1 MAPAVEENPP
11 PGSPALSAT
20 ADDVAES
27 GGVKSKKQ
35 KEKEKKE
42 REKQRK
48 KEQVRVITFSRGLLT
63 EAGKLTKSL
72 S

>member
-1 MAPAVEENPP
+1 MAPAIEETP

-20 ADDVAES
+20 ADDVAEG

-35 KEKEKKE
+35 KEKERKE

-48 KEQVRVITFSRGLLT
+48 KEQVRVFVLPAGYLRERGD
-63 EAGKLTKSL
+63 
-72 S
+72 